1 MNNQLTV
8 YNGLQQ
14 CFGISVSPC
23 NSNNLENSIIID
35 DNLYTTIENSLKTEF
50 GNTDT
55 ALKMSIEPTK
65 YRKYYDGTYSSM
77 INDSVSK
84 IKHEGFEGV
93 NLIEVAKNI
102 YDGVNKNI
110 AQSILKKYNQSLL
123 SIFSAVNNARQEIGD
138 IIIAE
143 HLSEIESYKLFYED
157 LQEDIN
163 EIIVNPAR
171 RLAYLNTIISNK
183 TEIYKNFSFLLGRL
197 NYLVNTTNNC
207 YQYTPTE
214 SELKN
219 ILLKISFLI
228 KLNINNCIYEY
239 VLTGDY
245 TKSPINKILRRGKEM
260 ERKLLNSLNSLKQ
273 TYNNI
278 FGSFNLFISNSYSNG
293 FFVKDS
299 LNNFNEN
306 TLLLDYSELNN
317 LYIDIINRLKNVKL
331 VTRMN
336 ALPNVTFCIQE
347 PENWDDVKKVRQ
359 KHAKEVEKYLK
370 HDDNDNL
377 PDLVYD

>member
-331 VTRMN
+331 VPG
-336 ALPNVTFCIQE
+336 A
-347 PENWDDVKKVRQ
+347 
-359 KHAKEVEKYLK
+359 
-370 HDDNDNL
+370 
-377 PDLVYD
+377 